1 MITVIADLSKRAPP
15 WLALWH
21 GGLAQNCVAQDIS
34 LTFGFI
40 ESKLY
45 NSCIRKYIFRSE
57 T

>member
-45 NSCIRKYIFRSE
+45 NSCIWKYIFWSE